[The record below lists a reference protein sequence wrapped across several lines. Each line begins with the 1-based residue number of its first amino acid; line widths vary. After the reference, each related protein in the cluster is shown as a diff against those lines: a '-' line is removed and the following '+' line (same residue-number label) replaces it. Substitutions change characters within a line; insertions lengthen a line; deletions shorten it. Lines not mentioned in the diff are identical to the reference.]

1 MTRATPDRCL
11 AAADQMLTGT
21 GPLGAT
27 ALADGWWPK
36 ACACLIRLA
45 LEGGI
50 DAFWQR
56 VSPPVAAC
64 ANGRTKHLML
74 RRRDRDLARRV
85 SFAWAALSSAVHHHC
100 YEMAP
105 TAGELRR
112 LHTEVT
118 ALLATLNSDL
128 ISRRPDGS

>member
-118 ALLATLNSDL
+118 ALLATLNSDV